1 MPAVQS
7 VTIIA
12 MPKYIAFLKAI
23 NVGGHV
29 VKMDYLRKL
38 FEEMGFSN
46 VKTFIASGNVIF
58 DSTSK
63 SVKALEKKIEEFLHS
78 RLGYKVATFIR
89 STAELA
95 EVAKNK
101 PFKDF
106 DPDAK
111 SPSLFVGFFPDPPAK
126 DCHKKIQMLNSKT
139 DEFHLAGREI
149 YWLCRSK
156 FTETKISY
164 AVLEKLLGM
173 QGTFR
178 NSTTVRRIA
187 AQHCV

>member
-1 MPAVQS
+1 
-7 VTIIA
+7 
-12 MPKYIAFLKAI
+12 MPKYIAFLRAI
-23 NVGGHV
+23 NVGGHI

-63 SVKALEKKIEEFLHS
+63 SGKAMEKKIEEFLNT
-78 RLGYKVATFIR
+78 RLGYKVATFVR
-89 STAELA
+89 STTELA
-95 EVAKNK
+95 AVAKNI

-111 SPSLFVGFFPDPPAK
+111 IPTLFVGFLSDRPVD
-126 DCHKKIQMLNSKT
+126 DCHKKIQILNSKT
-139 DEFHLAGREI
+139 DEFHLAGREV
-149 YWLCRSK
+149 YWLCRTNMNDSK
-156 FTETKISY
+156 VSY
-164 AVLEKLLGM
+164 AVLEKLLSM

-178 NSTTVRRIA
+178 NSTTVRKIA
-187 AQHCV
+187 VQHAQRKGAKTQS